1 MQAATILGVVA
12 PAAQTCLA
20 ALLLRRGVQRRFP
33 LFLSYTVFAVLTEV
47 ARVAVAV
54 HYSRTWTYFILYWGG
69 EFVYAV
75 LGFFAMYEVF
85 REVFANFYRLS
96 WFKFLMP
103 TVGVVMVGIAG
114 LIPLTHPPSRAP
126 AVLAL
131 IFNLQIAVR
140 CLQVGV
146 FFLMFLLARVFN
158 LYYRQYAFGIAAG
171 FGIAAMGILAGTL
184 VRSHFGLQHAIFFQF
199 APAVSYCVAV
209 TVWLVS
215 FIRPEPGDPFQ
226 GFQHLF
232 TPELFL
238 KELERY
244 RREIKEVLRP

>member
-1 MQAATILGVVA
+1 MDAATILALCVLAGQV
-12 PAAQTCLA
+12 CLLG
-20 ALLLRRGVQRRFP
+20 LLLVRRVHCRFP
-33 LFLSYTVFAVLTEV
+33 FFLLYTTFAVLIEPARIIV
-47 ARVAVAV
+47 AID
-54 HYSRTWTYFILYWGG
+54 HFNSWTYFILYWGG

-114 LIPLTHPPSRAP
+114 LLPLTHPPSRAP

-140 CLQVGV
+140 CLQLGV
-146 FFLMFLLARVFN
+146 FFLIFFLARVFN